1 MRRLML
7 WLYPRRWRRRY
18 GDEFGALLKEIRVTP
33 RVVLDVLRGAAGAR
47 WRQSWRPVA
56 SGLVALPFLV
66 LAAGLAEFCLLM
78 GGQLV
83 AATLGHPMEFRFAIG
98 TLDFFAT
105 GQPFSI
111 TLGPGA
117 FLLALVAG
125 VAGSLFETARVARA
139 GGRP

>member
-1 MRRLML
+1 MRSLILR
-7 WLYPRRWRRRY
+7 LYPRRWRRRY

-33 RVVLDVLRGAAGAR
+33 LVVLDVLRGAAGAR

-83 AATLGHPMEFRFAIG
+83 AATLGHPLQFRFAIG
-98 TLDFFAT
+98 SLDFFAA
-105 GQPFSI
+105 GPPFWI
-111 TLGPGA
+111 AFGPGA
-117 FLLALVAG
+117 FLLAPVAG
-125 VAGSLFETARVARA
+125 LAGSLFETARVARA
-139 GGRP
+139 GDRV